1 MPLDWQPHEVAVRA
15 KMNKTEH
22 LPLRLIILRKSPEA
36 TEKTCK
42 RLRRNAIRQQ
52 KKLDPRS
59 RVTAEFLI
67 LAASL
72 PAEPYPG
79 EEVLA
84 AYRLRW
90 QIALAFKRL
99 KSLLHIDRL
108 PARTPAC
115 ATASARISWISPR
128 RNWLT
133 PVCRRRGGCRKL
145 PPCCSSWRCWGHFR
159 SSGCRW
165 QIRSPRAQARQVP
178 R

>member
-1 MPLDWQPHEVAVRA
+1 MVRNPSNAARPSPARYASATATSPTANTLHGFRAQSRNQADFSVQVCWKAFSPSGADGSAFDLIERLQVMPLDWQPHEVAVRA

-90 QIALAFKRL
+90 QIALAFKPNL
-99 KSLLHIDRL
+99 D
-108 PARTPAC
+108 T
-115 ATASARISWISPR
+115 
-128 RNWLT
+128 
-133 PVCRRRGGCRKL
+133 
-145 PPCCSSWRCWGHFR
+145 
-159 SSGCRW
+159 
-165 QIRSPRAQARQVP
+165 
-178 R
+178 